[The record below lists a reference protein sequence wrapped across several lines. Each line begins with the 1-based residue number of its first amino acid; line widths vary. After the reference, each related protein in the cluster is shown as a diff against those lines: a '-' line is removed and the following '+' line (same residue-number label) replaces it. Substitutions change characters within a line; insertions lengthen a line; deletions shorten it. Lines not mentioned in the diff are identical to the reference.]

1 MTKCQTLY
9 ENLLSR
15 FLGKNF
21 VKATH
26 LLNIS
31 LELIWQKKKNLVRVN
46 FLLFHSCVNYI
57 MVDEIFVKLTGYLQ
71 FDEIFLWNQLQN
83 LFLDGF
89 GETLYC
95 TTFGW
100 DAMVL
105 HYPLG
110 VISFLGMLHN
120 FSIPP
125 KSRAITY
132 SRAACACY
140 VTYFD
145 RRFSKA

>member
-1 MTKCQTLY
+1 MEDIYNSIFLI
-9 ENLLSR
+9 SR
-15 FLGKNF
+15 KNYCNKPNS
-21 VKATH
+21 V
-26 LLNIS
+26 
-31 LELIWQKKKNLVRVN
+31 
-46 FLLFHSCVNYI
+46 SCVNYI